1 MKMIS
6 LKIAL
11 SALILASL
19 FEQKALASDFYACPS
34 ELKVAANVSD
44 SPSGWEVINT
54 DDRHPYVGVSFS
66 LGPPSDQAILAPDGA
81 RISQSGRIAVWH
93 FPGSTVQA
101 YWVSCLYAETSAT
114 LAKKLPAHIGSCEVE
129 YDGRFSAPV
138 AKTWRCL
145 PRSGR

>member
-1 MKMIS
+1 MKIIF
-6 LKIAL
+6 LKISFL
-11 SALILASL
+11 PLMMVSL
-19 FEQKALASDFYACPS
+19 FGQTARAADFYACPS
-34 ELKVAANVSD
+34 ELKVAANVSEP
-44 SPSGWEVINT
+44 PSGWEVINT

-66 LGPPSDQAILAPDGA
+66 LGPPSDQAILAPDGV
-81 RISQSGRIAVWH
+81 RTIKSGRIAVWH
-93 FPGSTVQA
+93 FSDTVQA

-114 LAKKLPAHIGSCEVE
+114 VAKKLPANTGSCEVE